1 MPLFIFHC
9 TYCGHE
15 ERKRINASPSVA
27 RVIGRRCDK
36 CGEVWER
43 NPVAELAVDTV
54 TSTLGEQITPYG
66 ILDPGM
72 ARKVENL
79 ERQAVDAIRACR
91 YHTQNTA
98 DRCDCWLQVRAF
110 CYEVWRRE
118 GKESPIGW
126 RADALWS
133 LAEREQHTNHG
144 NTVELD
150 ESPSY
155 TGPTFSDGLTAR
167 DYTEQKLSKK

>member
-1 MPLFIFHC
+1 L
-9 TYCGHE
+9 
-15 ERKRINASPSVA
+15 
-27 RVIGRRCDK
+27 
-36 CGEVWER
+36 
-43 NPVAELAVDTV
+43 L
-54 TSTLGEQITPYG
+54 TLGIGVTLVAIIGLGAFFAYTYQAQQKADRLANPA
-66 ILDPGM
+66 L
-72 ARKVENL
+72 
-79 ERQAVDAIRACR
+79 QAVDAIRACR